1 MLETL
6 LGLDRS
12 KASRPL
18 TVDGG
23 ATPPGRGCAP
33 AMSTVRR
40 TTRGSV
46 RVTVRELFGGE
57 EDMEEKA
64 VHCGVEW
71 NDIMC
76 YPRDVSNHDDSMTNR
91 TLANVLNTRPSPFPF
106 IRLHFNITSPSPSF
120 PRPVSCR
127 R

>member
-18 TVDGG
+18 RVDGG
-23 ATPPGRGCAP
+23 ATPPGRGCVL

-57 EDMEEKA
+57 DEEDMDRWMDRRQCSA
-64 VHCGVEW
+64 FVEW
-71 NDIMC
+71 R
-76 YPRDVSNHDDSMTNR
+76 Y
-91 TLANVLNTRPSPFPF
+91 NVLCVKSRS
-106 IRLHFNITSPSPSF
+106 LDD
-120 PRPVSCR
+120 
-127 R
+127 